1 MHGWVNEIFKNGVA
15 GKSLK
20 FSMLELFN
28 KIKAENYIPEFMRR
42 ADVTTIYKGKGEK
55 SDLNNDRGIF
65 LITIF
70 RSILMKLIYNDKYDK
85 IDESM
90 SDSQVGARKR
100 KSIRNHIWII
110 NGIII
115 DVLNKKSKE
124 PVDLQIFDY
133 KQPLARR
140 MS

>member
-1 MHGWVNEIFKNGVA
+1 MLHGWVNEIFKNVVA
-15 GKSLK
+15 GKNLI

-90 SDSQVGARKR
+90 SDSQVGARKE
-100 KSIRNHIWII
+100 KTL
-110 NGIII
+110 GIISG
-115 DVLNKKSKE
+115 L
-124 PVDLQIFDY
+124 
-133 KQPLARR
+133 
-140 MS
+140 